1 MIDQGFDV
9 NYGARPLKRLVSH
22 IVETELSKMIIN
34 DELKYG
40 NKVIIDY
47 DTDYTFKIE
56 SK

>member
-56 SK
+56 LK